1 MGYAVR
7 DYVAGDEPSWLR
19 CRVSSFLGTA
29 WHDDAVA
36 AKPAVS
42 GAELVA
48 VDGDVVVGIL
58 DLAVDGE
65 LATIETIAVH
75 PDHQHRGI
83 GGALLSRAR
92 ARATALGATTLDA
105 WTRDDPPTVRWYRAM
120 GFAESDH
127 HLRVI
132 ADGAARAVVPRPG
145 PRVAQAFPRAGRVEE
160 AGARGEPSHA
170 DRAVSR
176 REVTRVDRADGE
188 GVREVARADQADGAR
203 SRRELARVREHRR
216 FAMALRG
223 ELAGRGDDVDHRAVA
238 QDRHRQR

>member
-7 DYVAGDEPSWLR
+7 DYVIGDEPSWLR
-19 CRVSSFLGTA
+19 CRVLALLGTA
-29 WHDDAVA
+29 FYDNVVA
-36 AKPAVS
+36 AKPEVS

-65 LATIETIAVH
+65 LATMETIAVH

-105 WTRDDPPTVRWYRAM
+105 WTRDDPPTLRWYRAM
-120 GFAESDH
+120 GFGESDH
-127 HLRVI
+127 YLHVI
-132 ADGAARAVVPRPG
+132 ADHRTSADEPARAVVARPG
-145 PRVAQAFPRAGRVEE
+145 LRVAKALL
-160 AGARGEPSHA
+160 HA
-170 DRAVSR
+170 DRADEARLR
-176 REVTRVDRADGE
+176 REF
-188 GVREVARADQADGAR
+188 
-203 SRRELARVREHRR
+203 ARVHACRR

-223 ELAGRGDDVDHRAVA
+223 ELGGRGEDVRRRAVA
-238 QDRHRQR
+238 PDGHRRR

>member
-19 CRVSSFLGTA
+19 CRVVSSLGTA
-29 WHDDAVA
+29 FHDDVVA

-58 DLAVDGE
+58 DLAVDGG

-105 WTRDDPPTVRWYRAM
+105 WTRDNPLTLRWYRAM

-127 HLRVI
+127 QPHVI
-132 ADGAARAVVPRPG
+132 AERRASPDESPRAAVARPG
-145 PRVAQAFPRAGRVEE
+145 PRSAKAFRR
-160 AGARGEPSHA
+160 A
-170 DRAVSR
+170 DRADEARLR
-176 REVTRVDRADGE
+176 RES
-188 GVREVARADQADGAR
+188 ARAPGC
-203 SRRELARVREHRR
+203 RR

-238 QDRHRQR
+238 QDGHRQR

>member
-19 CRVSSFLGTA
+19 CRVLSFLGTA
-29 WHDDAVA
+29 FHDSVVA

-58 DLAVDGE
+58 DLAVDGGS
-65 LATIETIAVH
+65 ATIETIAVH

-92 ARATALGATTLDA
+92 ARAAALGATTLDA
-105 WTRDDPPTVRWYRAM
+105 WTRDDPPTLRWYRAM

-127 HLRVI
+127 YLHVM
-132 ADGAARAVVPRPG
+132 ADHRASPDEPARAVVARPG
-145 PRVAQAFPRAGRVEE
+145 LRAEK
-160 AGARGEPSHA
+160 AWLHA
-170 DRAVSR
+170 DMADEARLR
-176 REVTRVDRADGE
+176 REF
-188 GVREVARADQADGAR
+188 
-203 SRRELARVREHRR
+203 ARVHVCRR

-223 ELAGRGDDVDHRAVA
+223 ELAGGGDDVDHRAVA
-238 QDRHRQR
+238 QDGHRQR

>member
-1 MGYAVR
+1 MGYSVR
-7 DYVAGDEPSWLR
+7 DYVVGDEPSWLR
-19 CRVSSFLGTA
+19 CRALSFLGTA
-29 WHDDAVA
+29 FHGDVVA

-58 DLAVDGE
+58 DLAVGGGS
-65 LATIETIAVH
+65 ATIEAIAVH

-105 WTRDDPPTVRWYRAM
+105 WTRDDPPTLRWYRAM

-127 HLRVI
+127 HPHVI
-132 ADGAARAVVPRPG
+132 ADHRTSPDEPARAVGARPG
-145 PRVAQAFPRAGRVEE
+145 PRVAKAFP
-160 AGARGEPSHA
+160 H
-170 DRAVSR
+170 
-176 REVTRVDRADGE
+176 VDE
-188 GVREVARADQADGAR
+188 AR
-203 SRRELARVREHRR
+203 SRREFARAHVCRR

-238 QDRHRQR
+238 QDGHRQR